1 MQAMLQS
8 LNYAPSADLA
18 PYVKQHFVFR
28 APLPE
33 DFTLIDQ
40 LCSETAVIRVL
51 LGGDWAAEFPP
62 ADWRYEGPGI
72 LFGANSKCFRVRVRG
87 PFTVVGV
94 ALRPS
99 GWHGLFDWKAQQFTD
114 NMWSLRDLWGELSDR
129 LYNDLCDAGDC
140 NETMVAAIEAV
151 VRDRLKAV
159 NSYAFDPQMAAFEN
173 IAREDSTIRVADA
186 AEQIGLSDRAME
198 RRCCATFGLTPKAIL
213 RRSRFL
219 DMAAV
224 FRGISNPDAEERA
237 ALRFSDQSHLNR
249 EFRHFVNM
257 TPGAF
262 EKAST
267 PLLNAVL
274 KLREDGIA

>member
-1 MQAMLQS
+1 MLQS
-8 LNYAPSADLA
+8 RNYAPSVDLE

-28 APLPE
+28 APLPD
-33 DFTLIDQ
+33 DFVLIDQ
-40 LCSETAVIRVL
+40 LCSETPMIRVL
-51 LGGDWAAEFPP
+51 LAGDWAAQFAPS
-62 ADWRYEGPGI
+62 DWRYEGPCI
-72 LFGANSKCFRVRVRG
+72 LFGANSKCFGVRVRG
-87 PFTVVGV
+87 AFTVVGV
-94 ALRPS
+94 AVRPS
-99 GWHGLFDWKAQQFTD
+99 GWRGLFCEKAAAFTD
-114 NMWSLRDLWGELSDR
+114 DMWQLDDIWGDLSHRLFSEIRDAGE
-129 LYNDLCDAGDC
+129 CDASII
-140 NETMVAAIEAV
+140 TAIEGV
-151 VRDRLKAV
+151 LRDRLRRVGTYAV
-159 NSYAFDPQMAAFEN
+159 DPQMAAFEA

-186 AEQIGLSDRAME
+186 AERVGLSDRAME

-224 FRGISNPDAEERA
+224 FRGISDPDDEERA

-262 EKAST
+262 EKAQT

-274 KLREDGIA
+274 KLREDGIT